1 MVLKKPVFL
10 AVLLVIVIGFL
21 VVYSVEMLRI
31 TNQRKFEI
39 AVVLKTNSIRSDY
52 WQMVSSGV
60 KAAAKELAVN
70 IEITGPLSETDT
82 AGQIRN
88 LDEAL
93 VKKPDA
99 IILAATDY
107 ERLTP
112 TVDKIR
118 AAGIKVILID
128 SPIQTHVEASL
139 IATDNIEAGRKA
151 GKILAG
157 GQNGSLYRVM
167 TLSSRKGSIVE
178 KDREDGFKD
187 AIADFPG
194 VEYAG
199 NYAFDGTEDGAYD
212 SVKNLLAQYPD
223 IRGIAG
229 LSETAALG
237 AARAVKEKQRVNQIN
252 IVGFD
257 SSIYQIKLLEEGSL
271 QATIVQKPFNMGY
284 LSLETTVQAL
294 NGIKVNPKVNIDAV
308 VITKENMYT
317 QENQELLFPL
327 VEK

>member
-1 MVLKKPVFL
+1 MVIKKPVFL

-21 VVYSVEMLRI
+21 VVYSVEMVRI
-31 TNQRKFEI
+31 TNQKKFEI
-39 AVVLKTNSIRSDY
+39 AVVLKTNNIRSDY
-52 WQMVSSGV
+52 WQMVSSGI
-60 KAAAKELAVN
+60 KAAAKEFAVH
-70 IEITGPLSETDT
+70 IDVTGPLSETDT

-93 VKKPDA
+93 AKKPDA

-118 AAGIKVILID
+118 EAGIKMILID
-128 SPIQTHVEASL
+128 SPIQTHVETSL
-139 IATDNIEAGRKA
+139 ITTDNNEAGRKA

-157 GQNGSLYRVM
+157 GQNGTLYRVL
-167 TLSSRKGSIVE
+167 TLSSQKGSMVE
-178 KDREDGFKD
+178 KEREDGFKD
-187 AIADFPG
+187 AIADFTG
-194 VEYAG
+194 AQYAG
-199 NYAFDGTEDGAYD
+199 NYEFDGTEDGAYD
-212 SVKNLLAQYPD
+212 RVKTLLEQDPD
-223 IRGIAG
+223 IQGIAG
-229 LSETAALG
+229 LNETAALG
-237 AARAVKEKQRVNQIN
+237 AARAVKEKQRLNHIK

-284 LSLETTVQAL
+284 LSIETAVQAL

>member
-31 TNQRKFEI
+31 TNQKKFEM
-39 AVVLKTNSIRSDY
+39 AVVLKTNNIRSDY

-60 KAAAKELAVN
+60 KAAAKEFAVN
-70 IEITGPLSETDT
+70 LDVTGPLSETDT
-82 AGQIRN
+82 VGQIRI

-93 VKKPDA
+93 AKKPDA

-112 TVDKIR
+112 AVDKIKE
-118 AAGIKVILID
+118 AGIKIILID
-128 SPIQTHVEASL
+128 SPIQSHVEASL
-139 IATDNIEAGRKA
+139 ITTDNNEAGRKA

-157 GQNGSLYRVM
+157 GQNGILYRVL
-167 TLSSRKGSIVE
+167 TLSSGKGSIAE
-178 KDREDGFKD
+178 KEREAGFKD
-187 AIADFPG
+187 AIADFSG

-199 NYAFDGTEDGAYD
+199 NYEFDGTEDGAYD
-212 SVKNLLAQYPD
+212 RVKTLLEQYPD
-223 IRGIAG
+223 IQGIAG
-229 LSETAALG
+229 LNEMAALG
-237 AARAVKEKQRVNQIN
+237 AARAVKEKQRLGQIK

-257 SSIYQIKLLEEGSL
+257 SSIYQIKLLEEGSI
-271 QATIVQKPFNMGY
+271 QATIVQKPFNLGY
-284 LSLETTVQAL
+284 LSIETAVQAL
-294 NGIKVNPKVNIDAV
+294 NGMKVNPKLNIDAV

>member
-1 MVLKKPVFL
+1 MALKKPVFL
-10 AVLLVIVIGFL
+10 AVLLVIVIGFI
-21 VVYSVEMLRI
+21 VVYSVEMLRV

-39 AVVLKTNSIRSDY
+39 AVVLKSNNIRSDY
-52 WQMVSSGV
+52 WQMVSTGV
-60 KAAAKELAVN
+60 KAAAKEFDVN
-70 IEITGPLSETDT
+70 IDITGPISETDT

-93 VKKPDA
+93 LKKPDA

-107 ERLTP
+107 DRLTP
-112 TVDKIR
+112 NAQKIKES
-118 AAGIKVILID
+118 GTKLILID
-128 SPIQTHVEASL
+128 SPIHTHVEASL
-139 IATDNIEAGRKA
+139 IATDNTEAGRKA
-151 GKILAG
+151 GLILTG
-157 GQNGSLYRVM
+157 GRNGKLNKVM
-167 TLSSRKGSIVE
+167 TLSSRSGSLAEKGR
-178 KDREDGFKD
+178 KDGFKET
-187 AIADFPG
+187 IADSPG

-199 NYAFDGTEDGAYD
+199 NYEFDGTEDAAYD
-212 SVKNLLAQYPD
+212 LVKNLLSMYPD
-223 IRGIAG
+223 IQGIAG
-229 LSETAALG
+229 LNESATLG
-237 AARAVKEKQRVNQIN
+237 AARAVKEKRWTDKIK

-257 SSIYQIKLLEEGSL
+257 SSIYQIKLLEEGIL

-284 LSLETTVQAL
+284 LSVETAVQAL